1 MRFARVNTE
10 TSGGL
15 ECRWIERDGYLTRY
29 ILKPEI
35 GIVMVLPSR
44 RSPDERSDIR
54 VFCIDMPPATSLP
67 HIAALMRATS

>member
-15 ECRWIERDGYLTRY
+15 ECRWIERGGYLTRY

-54 VFCIDMPPATSLP
+54 YLCIGTVPMAE
-67 HIAALMRATS
+67 

>member
-1 MRFARVNTE
+1 MRP
-10 TSGGL
+10 GGL

-54 VFCIDMPPATSLP
+54 DLCIGTVPMTE
-67 HIAALMRATS
+67 